1 VDSRGEVVGQVI
13 IDLGAMDVPR
23 IGQQVVIQFKFIVVE
38 NLLDQLAT
46 RDLSLLGGL
55 ESLRKFRKGLPFYNL
70 VISAL

>member
-1 VDSRGEVVGQVI
+1 MDFHDEIVDQVV
-13 IDLGAMDVPR
+13 IDLGDMNVPHL
-23 IGQQVVIQFKFIVVE
+23 GQQVVIQFKFIVVE